1 MSQGEPR
8 LAGHGFRLDAS
19 STQAFKAIGSLHLP
33 NPLKGNVDPTELR
46 YWWRH
51 WRPYVDSHLAG
62 FRG

>member
-46 YWWRH
+46 A
-51 WRPYVDSHLAG
+51 VVIG
-62 FRG
+62 

>member
-33 NPLKGNVDPTELR
+33 NPLKSNVDPTELR
-46 YWWRH
+46 AVVIVGALEPLCQSALCW
-51 WRPYVDSHLAG
+51 P
-62 FRG
+62 